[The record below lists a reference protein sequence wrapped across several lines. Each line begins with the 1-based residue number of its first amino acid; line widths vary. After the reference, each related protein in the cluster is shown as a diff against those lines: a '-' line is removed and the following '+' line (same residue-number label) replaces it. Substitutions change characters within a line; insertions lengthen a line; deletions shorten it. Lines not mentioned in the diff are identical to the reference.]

1 MTEEQ
6 FVELSAT
13 IAGAWLEDI
22 HDFNPR
28 LDSPW
33 TLDENG
39 DEVYTEDA
47 QDRFNDIYDTVQ
59 NIMHRIVEI
68 AVSYT
73 HLTLPTNREV

>member
-68 AVSYT
+68 E
-73 HLTLPTNREV
+73 RKDR

>member
-13 IAGAWLEDI
+13 IAGAWLEDAY
-22 HDFNPR
+22 
-28 LDSPW
+28 LDNVW
-33 TLDENG
+33 TEDDNG
-39 DEVYTEDA
+39 NEVYTEEA

-68 AVSYT
+68 E
-73 HLTLPTNREV
+73 RKDR

>member
-1 MTEEQ
+1 LQGKETNTMTHAQ
-6 FVELSAT
+6 LVELSAT

-22 HDFNPR
+22 HDFNAR
-28 LDSPW
+28 LGSPW

-59 NIMHRIVEI
+59 NIIHSVVEI
-68 AVSYT
+68 IE
-73 HLTLPTNREV
+73 R

>member
-1 MTEEQ
+1 MTHAQ
-6 FVELSAT
+6 FVELAAT

-33 TLDENG
+33 TEDENG
-39 DEVYTEDA
+39 DEVYTEEA

-68 AVSYT
+68 E
-73 HLTLPTNREV
+73 RKDR

>member
-1 MTEEQ
+1 MTTMTEEQ

-68 AVSYT
+68 E
-73 HLTLPTNREV
+73 RKDR

>member
-13 IAGAWLEDI
+13 IAGAWLEDAY
-22 HDFNPR
+22 
-28 LDSPW
+28 LDNVW
-33 TLDENG
+33 AEYENG
-39 DEVYTEDA
+39 DEVYTEEA

-68 AVSYT
+68 E
-73 HLTLPTNREV
+73 RKDR